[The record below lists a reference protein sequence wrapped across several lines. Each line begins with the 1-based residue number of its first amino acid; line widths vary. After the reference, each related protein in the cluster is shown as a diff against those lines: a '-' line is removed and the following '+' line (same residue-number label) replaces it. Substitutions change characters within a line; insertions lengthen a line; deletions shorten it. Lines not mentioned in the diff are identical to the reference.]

1 LAQQAGAR
9 GVPILPHGMGAFYNA
24 FGRALGTSGRV
35 ARGEGFSYA
44 AFMPNKGEIVGGS
57 INVTIAPNAASYKI
71 YAANYNIGISAPG
84 ANFLTDGQALIG
96 ALPSNPTLSYI
107 AGSESDWGLLTSNG
121 NPLLFDIGDYIG
133 IYVDTGGFAGEIA
146 VEGTLYIKLI

>member
-1 LAQQAGAR
+1 MAGAAGAV

-35 ARGEGFSYA
+35 TQGEGFSYA
-44 AFMPNKGEIVGGS
+44 AFMPNKGEIFGGAV
-57 INVTIAPNAASYKI
+57 NVTIAPNAGSYKI
-71 YAANYNIGISAPG
+71 YAANYNIRNSAG

-107 AGSESDWGLLTSNG
+107 AGSESDWGLLTSSG

-133 IYVDTGGFAGEIA
+133 IYVDTGGSLGEIA

>member
-1 LAQQAGAR
+1 LAGAAGAL

-24 FGRALGTSGRV
+24 FGRAIGTSGRV
-35 ARGEGFSYA
+35 TATEGFSYA
-44 AFMPNKGEIVGGS
+44 AFMPNKGEIVGGA
-57 INVTIAPNAASYKI
+57 INFTIAPNAPSYKI
-71 YAANYNIGISAPG
+71 YAANYNIRNSAG

-96 ALPSNPTLSYI
+96 TLPSNPTLSYVP
-107 AGSESDWGLLTSNG
+107 GSESDWGLLTQNG

-133 IYVDTGGFAGEIA
+133 IYVDTGGSLGEIA